1 MSKQLVPARRAMA
14 HNRQH
19 SEFSL
24 GPVQL
29 MRQGLSKNR
38 FNEAVCPVVF
48 LLLPRRAQSS

>member
-14 HNRQH
+14 HNCQH

>member
-1 MSKQLVPARRAMA
+1 MSKQLVAARRAMA
-14 HNRQH
+14 HNRQR

-29 MRQGLSKNR
+29 MRQRLSKSR
-38 FNEAVCPVVF
+38 FNEAVCPAVF

>member
-14 HNRQH
+14 HNYQR

-29 MRQGLSKNR
+29 MRQRLSKSR
-38 FNEAVCPVVF
+38 FNEAVCPAVS

>member
-14 HNRQH
+14 HNYQRT
-19 SEFSL
+19 EFSL

-29 MRQGLSKNR
+29 MRQRLSKSR
-38 FNEAVCPVVF
+38 FNEAVCPAVF

>member
-14 HNRQH
+14 HNHQR

-29 MRQGLSKNR
+29 MRQRLSKSR
-38 FNEAVCPVVF
+38 FNEAVCPAVF
-48 LLLPRRAQSS
+48 LLPPRRAQSP

>member
-14 HNRQH
+14 HNYQRP
-19 SEFSL
+19 EFSL

-38 FNEAVCPVVF
+38 FNEAVCPAVG
-48 LLLPRRAQSS
+48 LLMPRCAQLS

>member
-14 HNRQH
+14 HNRQR

-24 GPVQL
+24 GPVHL
-29 MRQGLSKNR
+29 MKQRLSKSR
-38 FNEAVCPVVF
+38 FNEAVCPAVF